1 MTMMKILILNYEYPP
16 IGGGAAPVSKDLAS
30 ELVKAGNAVAVLT
43 MKYGDMPE
51 ESNED
56 GVMVYRLPCL
66 RKSKSS
72 CSPLE
77 QLSYLYSVRKFMKSH
92 VELQKY
98 DVCHAH
104 FVVPTAEAARYIKK
118 TYGIPYIITAH
129 GSDVEGHN
137 NKTSVM
143 IMHRLLRSS
152 WRKIVSDSFC
162 TVSPSVYLME
172 LMKSNFPD
180 GRYRYIPNGVDYQ
193 LFESL
198 NDRSKKEKSILV
210 MGRIQRFKNV
220 QFVIRAFSKID
231 GFNDWHIN
239 IVGDGPYRN
248 ELEKII
254 SDTGVSDRVKM
265 AGWLDSKSEQ
275 LLEYLRN
282 ASIYVSAS
290 QFENCPMSVIEST
303 VAGCYPLVSDI
314 PAHRQLLPEKHL
326 FSLSDETELINKLK
340 ERMSYET
347 GAFSL
352 DMKRFNWKEITAQYE
367 DVMHEAINA
376 CNPTNTA
383 VIEK

>member
-198 NDRSKKEKSILV
+198 NDRSKKEKSMPI
-210 MGRIQRFKNV
+210 
-220 QFVIRAFSKID
+220 
-231 GFNDWHIN
+231 
-239 IVGDGPYRN
+239 
-248 ELEKII
+248 
-254 SDTGVSDRVKM
+254 
-265 AGWLDSKSEQ
+265 
-275 LLEYLRN
+275 
-282 ASIYVSAS
+282 
-290 QFENCPMSVIEST
+290 
-303 VAGCYPLVSDI
+303 
-314 PAHRQLLPEKHL
+314 
-326 FSLSDETELINKLK
+326 
-340 ERMSYET
+340 
-347 GAFSL
+347 
-352 DMKRFNWKEITAQYE
+352 
-367 DVMHEAINA
+367 
-376 CNPTNTA
+376 
-383 VIEK
+383 